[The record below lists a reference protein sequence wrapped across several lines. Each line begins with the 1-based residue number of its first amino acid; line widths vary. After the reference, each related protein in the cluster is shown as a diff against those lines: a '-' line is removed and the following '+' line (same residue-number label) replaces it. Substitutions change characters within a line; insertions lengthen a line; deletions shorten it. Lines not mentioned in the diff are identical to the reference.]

1 MPELHTQ
8 DVAID
13 WHVSAVQL
21 LLQHF
26 PPHLQGVASLQ
37 MLSIQAA
44 QQKWTRTGSM
54 LMSAGLTLVLRPV
67 SSLCIRLLLFAQA
80 AEPLTTLGPAVGQHS
95 LLYACEDPS
104 MAAFVLLLGIG
115 AEGGSWH

>member
-44 QQKWTRTGSM
+44 QQKWTRAGSM
-54 LMSAGLTLVLRPV
+54 LMSAGLTLVLRRV

-80 AEPLTTLGPAVGQHS
+80 AESLTTLGPAVGQHS

-104 MAAFVLLLGIG
+104 MAVFVLLLGIG
-115 AEGGSWH
+115 AEGGS